1 MKNQKKTGELK
12 FRDYFGTT
20 AMSVTDGLASTVMT
34 GLFMLYLTDYAGIGQ
49 WGAILGSGLLMFAR
63 LFDAI
68 NDPFEGWLMDRGKI
82 TKYGKYRPLHLFE
95 HPHDGG
101 RPVRVVLAAVGF
113 RRQPGDDLRL
123 GHCILPAV

>member
-49 WGAILGSGLLMFAR
+49 WGAISNRRPADVR
-63 LFDAI
+63 PPVRCDQ
-68 NDPFEGWLMDRGKI
+68 
-82 TKYGKYRPLHLFE
+82 RPL
-95 HPHDGG
+95 
-101 RPVRVVLAAVGF
+101 
-113 RRQPGDDLRL
+113 
-123 GHCILPAV
+123 

>member
-1 MKNQKKTGELK
+1 
-12 FRDYFGTT
+12 
-20 AMSVTDGLASTVMT
+20 
-34 GLFMLYLTDYAGIGQ
+34 MLYLTDYAGIGQ

-68 NDPFEGWLMDRGKI
+68 NDPFEGWLMDRSKI
-82 TKYGKYRPLHLFE
+82 TKYGKYRPFIFLSILMTAA
-95 HPHDGG
+95 G
-101 RPVRVVLAAVGF
+101 PVRVVLAAVGF

>member
-82 TKYGKYRPLHLFE
+82 TKYGKYRPETSCQGLFNQIHKKATKKVPE
-95 HPHDGG
+95 A
-101 RPVRVVLAAVGF
+101 LS
-113 RRQPGDDLRL
+113 
-123 GHCILPAV
+123 CS